1 LSPGEQSLSPE
12 EAEVLALRE
21 ECAEYRLRMVVIATA
36 WRQWWNDGTPD
47 YWLARKVLLEI
58 GAQLGRQPEVS
69 SG

>member
-1 LSPGEQSLSPE
+1 LSQGEQSLSPE

-21 ECAEYRLRMVVIATA
+21 ECAEYRILMSAIRSS
-36 WRQWWNDGTPD
+36 WKQWWNDGTPD